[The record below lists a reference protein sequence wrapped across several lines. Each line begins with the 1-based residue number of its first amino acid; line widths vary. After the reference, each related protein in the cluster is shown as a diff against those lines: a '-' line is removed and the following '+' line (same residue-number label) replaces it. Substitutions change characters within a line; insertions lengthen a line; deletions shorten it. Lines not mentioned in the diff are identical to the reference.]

1 MQKEIH
7 EFRILVETR
16 NLRKMTKN
24 ECIIYSLIVAF
35 NSAGKQFFFS
45 NEVLCDSLKIC
56 KKTLLNSLHKLE
68 DKEMIIIKYYKNK
81 RYISLNLESKTLDLF
96 KKVYKNGRN

>member
-1 MQKEIH
+1 MNSTREIQ

-24 ECIIYSLIVAF
+24 ECILYSLIVAF
-35 NSAGKQFFFS
+35 NTSGKQFFFS
-45 NEVLCDSLKIC
+45 NETLCDSLKIC

-68 DKEMIIIKYYKNK
+68 DKEMIIIRYYKNK
-81 RYISLNLESKTLDLF
+81 RYISLNIEQKTLNMF
-96 KKVYKNGRN
+96 KKVYKNG

>member
-16 NLRKMTKN
+16 NLRRMTKN
-24 ECIIYSLIVAF
+24 ECILYSLIVAF
-35 NSAGKQFFFS
+35 NTSGKQFFFS
-45 NEVLCDSLKIC
+45 NETLCDSLKIC

-68 DKEMIIIKYYKNK
+68 KKELIIINYHKNK
-81 RYISLNLESKTLDLF
+81 RYISLNFESKTLELF
-96 KKVYKNGRN
+96 KKVYKNGSD